1 MKKANVDISKIDAV
15 GWKSI
20 EVEADAEAAKL
31 AVLFVMFG
39 ALSLQAKA
47 LYDELLQYR
56 DSGVKIEKEPSIDT
70 SFANVAGVDE
80 AKEELVEIIDFLK

>member
-31 AVLFVMFG
+31 AVIFTMFS

-47 LYDELLQYR
+47 LYDELLAYKN
-56 DSGVKIEKEPSIDT
+56 SGVKIEKEPSKDT
-70 SFANVAGVDE
+70 TFANVEGVDE
-80 AKEELVEIIDFLK
+80 AK